1 MQSYLTSNGAENW
14 GNWGEGDDDLTLS
27 TIATRELK
35 LGVWAQGWKWAVPWV
50 RPPTDAEVDRA
61 DAELLSMEFGREE
74 MQLRTTLALLQ
85 IFHAHTS
92 FQLLAL
98 EYLLLPPSE
107 RSNNTINPVPKD
119 ILVLELGL
127 FSSIDERYCI

>member
-1 MQSYLTSNGAENW
+1 MEGRLPASLPTNKLMWKTSGLFLGCGRGRARTSGTAARNSNVPQS
-14 GNWGEGDDDLTLS
+14 
-27 TIATRELK
+27 
-35 LGVWAQGWKWAVPWV
+35 
-50 RPPTDAEVDRA
+50 PPTDAEVDRA